1 MGKRVTEEQKLLAEI
16 RAAWA
21 KAPALIKMNGAAYM
35 TPMLALLELLTKRKG
50 EGDGDKT

>member
-1 MGKRVTEEQKLLAEI
+1 MGKRVTEEQRLLAEI

-21 KAPALIKMNGAAYM
+21 DAPAMIRIAGSAYM
-35 TPMLALLELLTKRKG
+35 RPMLELLELLTKRKG